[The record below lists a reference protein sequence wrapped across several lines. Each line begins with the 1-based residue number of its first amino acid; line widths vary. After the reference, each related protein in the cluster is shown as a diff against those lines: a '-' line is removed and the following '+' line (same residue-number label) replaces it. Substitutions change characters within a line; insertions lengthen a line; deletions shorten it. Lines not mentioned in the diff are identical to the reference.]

1 MRTTARRSLLAM
13 AGMTTGLAGVLA
25 ATPATA
31 APAPQQAAP
40 EQAPG
45 AALADPICASWTDY
59 VTGPGTP
66 YDVRIPST
74 TRNGGQTNCV
84 LYNRTETEGVFKLQD
99 ALNRCYGQ
107 GLTVDGIYG
116 PGTEAA
122 VRNVQRFHG
131 FQPED
136 IDGRYGPQ
144 TRAAMT
150 WPKYLNGSYH
160 HCW

>member
-13 AGMTTGLAGVLA
+13 AGMTTGLAGILA
-25 ATPATA
+25 ATPAQA

-40 EQAPG
+40 EQQPD
-45 AALADPICASWTDY
+45 AALALPVCASWTDY

-66 YDVRIPST
+66 YDVHIPTT
-74 TRNGGQTNCV
+74 TRNSGNRNCV
-84 LYNRTETEGVFKLQD
+84 LTNGAQTDGVFKLQD

-107 GLTVDGIYG
+107 GLVADGDFG
-116 PGTEAA
+116 PATEAA

-131 FQPED
+131 LPV
-136 IDGRYGPQ
+136 DGDFGPQ
-144 TRAAMT
+144 TSAAMT
-150 WPKYLNGSYH
+150 WPKYLNGSYN